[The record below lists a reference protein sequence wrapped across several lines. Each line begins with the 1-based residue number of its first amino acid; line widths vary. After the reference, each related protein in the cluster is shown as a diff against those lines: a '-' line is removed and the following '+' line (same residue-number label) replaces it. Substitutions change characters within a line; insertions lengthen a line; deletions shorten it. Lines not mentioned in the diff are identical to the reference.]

1 MDAIP
6 TWALGLGTILIVLL
20 AIEAGFRFGESS
32 RRNSAEEKES
42 PISAISA
49 ALLGLVAFMLAFTF
63 SAVTQRFDDRRALVR
78 DEANAIGTAW
88 LRADFLP
95 EAEHAETARLYRRY
109 VDIRLDLAQTRD
121 ISKLRQALAES
132 DQIQRQLWSQATTHG
147 RREPHSPI
155 MALYVAAL
163 NEAFDLHS
171 TRLAVAVHTRL
182 PNGIWIVLY
191 ALVIL
196 GMFGVGYQTAMAGSR
211 RSRAAPVLA
220 IAFSTVVTLIVSL
233 DRPQS
238 GFITVS
244 QQPMADLR
252 ASMGE
257 NPAAEAGRTT
267 AKP

>member
-6 TWALGLGTILIVLL
+6 IWVLGLGTIAIVLL
-20 AIEAGFRFGESS
+20 TIEAGFRFGDHS
-32 RRNSAEEKES
+32 RRDSAEEKES
-42 PISAISA
+42 PVSAISA

-63 SAVTQRFDDRRALVR
+63 SAVTQRYDERRTLVR

-88 LRADFLP
+88 LRTDFLP
-95 EAEHAETARLYRRY
+95 EAERAETARQFRRY

-121 ISKLRQALAES
+121 ISKLQQALAES
-132 DQIQRQLWSQATTHG
+132 DEIQRRLWSQATTHA
-147 RREPHSPI
+147 RHEPHSPI
-155 MALYVAAL
+155 MALYVSAL
-163 NEAFDLHS
+163 NEVFDLHS
-171 TRLAVAVHTRL
+171 TRVAVAVHARV
-182 PNGIWIVLY
+182 PNGIWLVLY

-220 IAFSTVVTLIVSL
+220 IAFSTVITLIVSL

-244 QQPMADLR
+244 QQPMFDVR

-257 NPAAEAGRTT
+257 SPAAGGGPTA